1 MEGQQYEFEHSQ
13 NELILDLSNK
23 MRFVSY
29 FLIAIG
35 VLSGIIGLL
44 SINPGAIIQGVVQT
58 FIGTWT
64 LNAASSFK
72 LIVDTE
78 GNDIVNLM
86 GALGE
91 LRKLYRLQYWLLVNA
106 LVFMAMVLVIG
117 IIVVIFSRVVAK

>member
-1 MEGQQYEFEHSQ
+1 MEGQQYEFDQSQ

-29 FLIAIG
+29 FLILVGVLAGITGLLGLNPGTIIQAVVQILIG
-35 VLSGIIGLL
+35 V
-44 SINPGAIIQGVVQT
+44 
-58 FIGTWT
+58 WT
-64 LNAASSFK
+64 LKASSSFK

-91 LRKLYRLQYWLLVNA
+91 LRKLYRLQYWLLIIA
-106 LVFMAMVLVIG
+106 LVFMAIAVVIG
-117 IIVVIFSRVVAK
+117 IIAAFVASN

>member
-1 MEGQQYEFEHSQ
+1 MEAKQYEFDRSQ

-29 FLIAIG
+29 FLIVVG
-35 VLSGIIGLL
+35 VLAGIIGLL
-44 SINPGAIIQGVVQT
+44 DLNPGAVIQGVVQIL
-58 FIGTWT
+58 IGVWT

-91 LRKLYRLQYWLLVNA
+91 LRKLYRLQYWLLIIA
-106 LVFMAMVLVIG
+106 LVFMAIALVIV
-117 IIVVIFSRVVAK
+117 IVTGFLASSR

>member
-1 MEGQQYEFEHSQ
+1 MEGQQYEFEQSQ

-35 VLSGIIGLL
+35 VLAGIIGLFGV
-44 SINPGAIIQGVVQT
+44 NPGAIIQGVVQT
-58 FIGTWT
+58 FIGIWT

-91 LRKLYRLQYWLLVNA
+91 LRKLYRLQYWLLIIA
-106 LVFMAMVLVIG
+106 LIFMAIALVIG
-117 IIVVIFSRVVAK
+117 IVAGFFSN

>member
-1 MEGQQYEFEHSQ
+1 MEGQQYEFEQSQ

-29 FLIAIG
+29 FLITIG
-35 VLSGIIGLL
+35 VLAGIIGLF
-44 SINPGAIIQGVVQT
+44 SVNPGAIIQGVVQT
-58 FIGTWT
+58 LIGIWT

-91 LRKLYRLQYWLLVNA
+91 LRKLYRLQYWLLIIALIFMAIA
-106 LVFMAMVLVIG
+106 LVVG
-117 IIVVIFSRVVAK
+117 IIAGFFNT

>member
-1 MEGQQYEFEHSQ
+1 MEAQQYEFDQSQ

-29 FLIAIG
+29 FLIAGGI
-35 VLSGIIGLL
+35 LSGIIGLL
-44 SINPGAIIQGVVQT
+44 SLNAGVVIPAVVDIL
-58 FIGTWT
+58 IGVWT
-64 LNAASSFK
+64 LKAASSFK

-91 LRKLYRLQYWLLVNA
+91 LRKLYRLQYWLLIIT
-106 LVFMAMVLVIG
+106 LVFLAIALVIG
-117 IIVVIFSRVVAK
+117 IVAVIVASSR